1 METQVKRKSF
11 NEIVNSN
18 QLVLVELVLV
28 DFSAEW
34 CGPCKMMKPILQE
47 VKSSVGDVV
56 TIVKIDVDKNNQIA
70 TQYQVTGVPTLV
82 LFKDGKQVWRQ
93 SGVVQPAA
101 LRDLIAKNQ

>member
-11 NEIVNSN
+11 NDIVSSN
-18 QLVLVELVLV
+18 QLVLV

-47 VKSSVGDVV
+47 VKSSVGDAVS
-56 TIVKIDVDKNNQIA
+56 IVKIDVDKNNQLA
-70 TQYQVTGVPTLV
+70 SQYQVTGVPTLV

-93 SGVVQPAA
+93 SGVVQPNA
-101 LRDLIAKNQ
+101 LKDVIAKNR

>member
-1 METQVKRKSF
+1 MATGVKRKSF

-18 QLVLVELVLV
+18 HLVLV

-47 VKSSVGDVV
+47 VKSSVGDAV

-70 TQYQVTGVPTLV
+70 TEYQVTGVPTLV

-101 LRDLIAKNQ
+101 LSDLIAKNQ